1 MVLLKSSFLNIKI
14 MVKNIL
20 LLALTFVVLFFVLAP
35 HKGGDTKVITTIDTL
50 IKHDTIRKYKKGDAI
65 PFAVLDTLYLIDSI
79 KVHDTIKIVQ
89 DYNQVKVYSD
99 TLRINTDNFVSIQD
113 TISQNKIFGR
123 GYNAHFTEKTIVV
136 TNDIYHKPKNELFVG
151 LVGDLRRF
159 DNKIGAGVSLNYK
172 KKSEAY
178 TFNFTTNQISL
189 GFYKKLF

>member
-1 MVLLKSSFLNIKI
+1 MITSRNLLIG
-14 MVKNIL
+14 L
-20 LLALTFVVLFFVLAP
+20 LLIILAFFMFSNPRYVEPNTVISVKVDTFY
-35 HKGGDTKVITTIDTL
+35 
-50 IKHDTIRKYKKGDAI
+50 KHDTIRKYKKGDMI
-65 PFAVLDTLYLIDSI
+65 PFAVLDTLYLVDSI
-79 KVHDTIKIVQ
+79 KIHDTIKIVQ

-99 TLRINTDNFVSIQD
+99 TLRINTDNYVSIQD

-136 TNDIYHKPKNELFVG
+136 TNNIYHKPKNELFVG

-178 TFNFTTNQISL
+178 TINFTTNQISFGL
-189 GFYKKLF
+189 YKKLF

>member
-1 MVLLKSSFLNIKI
+1 MEKA
-14 MVKNIL
+14 KNIL
-20 LLALTFVVLFFVLAP
+20 ILALIFVVLFFVLAP
-35 HKGGDTKVITTIDTL
+35 HDKGVDRVITKIDTL

-65 PFAVLDTLYLIDSI
+65 PFVVLDTIYQIDE
-79 KVHDTIKIVQ
+79 VHDTTYIVN
-89 DYNQVKVYSD
+89 DYNKVKVYTD
-99 TLRINTDNFVSIQD
+99 TLRINTDNYVSIQD

-136 TNDIYHKPKNELFVG
+136 TNNIYHKPKNELFVG
-151 LVGDLRRF
+151 LIGDLRRF

-178 TFNFTTNQISL
+178 TFNFTTNHISL

>member
-1 MVLLKSSFLNIKI
+1 MITTKNLLIVL
-14 MVKNIL
+14 IL
-20 LLALTFVVLFFVLAP
+20 IVLAYFIFSNP
-35 HKGGDTKVITTIDTL
+35 KYLGNETIVSVKVDTL
-50 IKHDTIRKYKKGDAI
+50 YKHDTIRKYKKGDMI

>member
-1 MVLLKSSFLNIKI
+1 MATA
-14 MVKNIL
+14 KNIL
-20 LLALTFVVLFFVLAP
+20 ILALIFVVLFFVLAP
-35 HKGGDTKVITTIDTL
+35 HKGADTIVITKIDTL

-65 PFAVLDTLYLIDSI
+65 PFVVLDTIYQIDE
-79 KVHDTIKIVQ
+79 VHDTTYIVN
-89 DYNQVKVYSD
+89 DYNKVKVYTD
-99 TLRINTDNFVSIQD
+99 TLRINTDNYVSIQD

-136 TNDIYHKPKNELFVG
+136 TNNIYHKPKNELFVG
-151 LVGDLRRF
+151 LIGDLRRF

-178 TFNFTTNQISL
+178 TFNFTTNHISL